1 MTRGNH
7 NGRAADAPAPEVGG
21 AVGRSAERVRVD
33 RVYYTFAAV
42 IGTVVGVYFLAVPV
56 LDLNLAFHFYLM
68 LWITMAS
75 AFNVAA
81 GFAGYMPFG
90 FVAFYGV
97 GAFTT
102 AILVKSLAFP
112 VLAALPFSGL
122 AGVVLGLLFA
132 PTLRLSGIYFAIVSL
147 ALAGICRLV
156 IANLP
161 EEITGGSFGLH
172 LGSRAEPVLSFYVM
186 MAVMLVALGTILWL
200 SRSRLGKA
208 LRAVRDDAEAAD
220 MMGVNVTRVRLYGWL
235 IAALFPALCG
245 GIEAWYTNVVDTET
259 AFSTLTTAKTVIYAV
274 AGGLGTVTGPIL
286 GAIVMGWLDEL
297 IWRQFPRLNLL
308 ILGVATILLVLFL
321 PRGIVGTLLRW
332 RPRWRRY
339 VP

>member
-1 MTRGNH
+1 MLPGQTGA
-7 NGRAADAPAPEVGG
+7 GPRAAERASASRIYYSLAALIG
-21 AVGRSAERVRVD
+21 A
-33 RVYYTFAAV
+33 
-42 IGTVVGVYFLAVPV
+42 TVTVYFLLVPV
-56 LDLNLAFHFYLM
+56 FDINLAFHFYLM

-81 GFAGYMPFG
+81 GFSGYLPFG

-102 AILVKSLAFP
+102 AILVKSLGLP
-112 VLAALPFSGL
+112 VLAALPFSGV
-122 AGVVLGLLFA
+122 AGMVLGLLFA

-147 ALAGICRLV
+147 ALAGICRLA
-156 IANLP
+156 ISNMP
-161 EEITGGSFGLH
+161 EEVTGGSFGLQ

-186 MAVMLVALGTILWL
+186 MGVMLAALGTILAL

-220 MMGVNVTRVRLYGWL
+220 MMGINVTRVRLYGWL
-235 IAALFPALCG
+235 IAAFFPAVCG
-245 GIEAWYTNVVDTET
+245 GVEAWYTNVVDTET
-259 AFSTLTTAKTVIYAV
+259 AFNTLITAKTVIYAV
-274 AGGLGTVTGPIL
+274 AGGLGTVSGPIV
-286 GAIVMGWLDEL
+286 GSVVMVWLDEL

-308 ILGVATILLVLFL
+308 VLGAATVLLVLFL
-321 PRGIVGTLLRW
+321 PRGLVGTLLRK
-332 RPRWRRY
+332 RPEWRRY

>member
-1 MTRGNH
+1 MPPDPPGAA
-7 NGRAADAPAPEVGG
+7 RAAERA
-21 AVGRSAERVRVD
+21 SAD
-33 RVYYTFAAV
+33 RIYYTLAAA
-42 IGTVVGVYFLAVPV
+42 IGGVVGIYFLVVPV

-81 GFAGYMPFG
+81 GFSGYMPFG

-112 VLAALPFSGL
+112 VLLALPFSGL
-122 AGVVLGLLFA
+122 AGVILGLLFA

-156 IANLP
+156 ISNMP
-161 EEITGGSFGLH
+161 ESITGGSFGLQ
-172 LGSRAEPVLSFYVM
+172 LGSRAEPVHSFYVM
-186 MAVMLVALGTILWL
+186 MATMLLAFGVILWL

-235 IAALFPALCG
+235 IAAFFPALCG

-259 AFSTLTTAKTVIYAV
+259 AFNTLTTAKTVIYAV
-274 AGGLGTVTGPIL
+274 AGGLGTVTGPIV
-286 GAIVMGWLDEL
+286 GAVVMVWLDEL
-297 IWRQFPRLNLL
+297 IWRRFPLLNLL
-308 ILGVATILLVLFL
+308 ILGVATVLLVLFL
-321 PRGIVGTLLRW
+321 PRGIVGTILRR
-332 RPRWRRY
+332 RPEWRRY
-339 VP
+339 IP

>member
-1 MTRGNH
+1 MPPEARG
-7 NGRAADAPAPEVGG
+7 GAPRAAERA
-21 AVGRSAERVRVD
+21 SAD
-33 RVYYTFAAV
+33 RIYYTLASL
-42 IGTVVGVYFLAVPV
+42 IGVVVGVYFLLVPV

-81 GFAGYMPFG
+81 GFSGYMPFG

-102 AILVKSLAFP
+102 AVLVKSLGFP
-112 VLAALPFSGL
+112 VLAALPFSGA

-156 IANLP
+156 ITNMP
-161 EEITGGSFGLH
+161 EEITGGSFGLQ
-172 LGSRAEPVLSFYVM
+172 LGSRAEPVHSFYVM
-186 MAVMLVALGTILWL
+186 MGVMLAALGTILWL

-235 IAALFPALCG
+235 IAAFFPAVCG
-245 GIEAWYTNVVDTET
+245 GVEAWYTNVVDTET
-259 AFSTLTTAKTVIYAV
+259 AFNTLTTAKTVIYAV
-274 AGGLGTVTGPIL
+274 AGGLGTVTGPIV
-286 GAIVMGWLDEL
+286 GAIVMVWLDEL
-297 IWRQFPRLNLL
+297 IWRRFPLLNLL
-308 ILGVATILLVLFL
+308 ILGVATVLLVLFL
-321 PRGIVGTLLRW
+321 PRGIVGTVLRW
-332 RPRWRRY
+332 RPQWRRY

>member
-1 MTRGNH
+1 M
-7 NGRAADAPAPEVGG
+7 ADAAGG
-21 AVGRSAERVRVD
+21 AAPRTAERESARRIYVRL
-33 RVYYTFAAV
+33 AAAL
-42 IGTVVGVYFLAVPV
+42 GAVVSLYFVLVPV
-56 LDLNLAFHFYLM
+56 FDLNIAFHFYLM
-68 LWITMAS
+68 LWITMAT

-81 GFAGYMPFG
+81 GFSGYMPFG

-112 VLAALPFSGL
+112 VLLALPFSGL
-122 AGVVLGLLFA
+122 AGILLGLLFA

-156 IANLP
+156 ITNLP
-161 EEITGGSFGLH
+161 QGITGGSFGLQ
-172 LGSRAEPVLSFYVM
+172 LGSRAQPVHSFYVM
-186 MAVMLVALGTILWL
+186 LVVLLLALATVLWL

-220 MMGVNVTRVRLYGWL
+220 MMGVDVTRVRLYGWL
-235 IAALFPALCG
+235 IAAFFPALCG

-259 AFSTLTTAKTVIYAV
+259 AFNTLITAKTVIYAV
-274 AGGLGTVTGPIL
+274 AGGLGSVTGPIV
-286 GAIVMGWLDEL
+286 GALVMVWLDEL

-308 ILGVATILLVLFL
+308 ILGLATVLLVLFL
-321 PRGIVGTLLRW
+321 PRGIVGSVLRW
-332 RPRWRRY
+332 RPQWRRY
-339 VP
+339 IP

>member
-1 MTRGNH
+1 MQPEL
-7 NGRAADAPAPEVGG
+7 DPASPH
-21 AVGRSAERVRVD
+21 SAERTSAD
-33 RVYYTFAAV
+33 RIYFTLAAL
-42 IGTVVGVYFLAVPV
+42 IGGVVGIYFLLVPV
-56 LDLNLAFHFYLM
+56 LDLNIAFHFYLM

-81 GFAGYMPFG
+81 GFSGYMPFG

-102 AILVKSLAFP
+102 AILVKSLGFP
-112 VLAALPFSGL
+112 VLLALPFSGV

-156 IANLP
+156 ISNMP
-161 EEITGGSFGLH
+161 EEITGGSFGLQ

-186 MAVMLVALGTILWL
+186 MVVMLAALGTILWL

-235 IAALFPALCG
+235 IAAFFPAVCG

-259 AFSTLTTAKTVIYAV
+259 AFNTLTTAKTVIYAV
-274 AGGLGTVTGPIL
+274 AGGLGTVTGPIV
-286 GAIVMGWLDEL
+286 GSIVMVWLDEL
-297 IWRQFPRLNLL
+297 IWRQFPLLNLL
-308 ILGVATILLVLFL
+308 ILGVATVMLVLFL
-321 PRGIVGTLLRW
+321 PRGIVGTILRR
-332 RPRWRRY
+332 RPAWRRY
-339 VP
+339 IP

>member
-1 MTRGNH
+1 ML
-7 NGRAADAPAPEVGG
+7 PEEGG
-21 AVGRSAERVRVD
+21 AAPRSAERASAD
-33 RVYYTFAAV
+33 RIYFTLASL
-42 IGTVVGVYFLAVPV
+42 IGGVVGIYFLLVPV
-56 LDLNLAFHFYLM
+56 LDLNIAFHFYLM

-81 GFAGYMPFG
+81 GFSGYMPFG

-102 AILVKSLAFP
+102 AILVKSLGFP
-112 VLAALPFSGL
+112 VLLALPFSGA
-122 AGVVLGLLFA
+122 AGVILGLLFA

-156 IANLP
+156 ISNMP
-161 EEITGGSFGLH
+161 QEITGGSFGLQ
-172 LGSRAEPVLSFYVM
+172 LGSRAEPVHSFYVM
-186 MAVMLVALGTILWL
+186 MGVMLLALGVILWL

-235 IAALFPALCG
+235 IAAFFPAVSG
-245 GIEAWYTNVVDTET
+245 GVEAWYTNVVDTET
-259 AFSTLTTAKTVIYAV
+259 AFNTLTTAKTVIYAV
-274 AGGLGTVTGPIL
+274 AGGLGTVTGPIV
-286 GAIVMGWLDEL
+286 GSVVMVWLDEL
-297 IWRQFPRLNLL
+297 IWRQFPLLNLL
-308 ILGVATILLVLFL
+308 ILGVATVLLVLFL

-332 RPRWRRY
+332 RPEWRRY
-339 VP
+339 IP

>member
-1 MTRGNH
+1 MQPEL
-7 NGRAADAPAPEVGG
+7 DPASPH
-21 AVGRSAERVRVD
+21 SAERTSAD
-33 RVYYTFAAV
+33 RIYFTLAAL
-42 IGTVVGVYFLAVPV
+42 IGGVVGIYFLLVPV
-56 LDLNLAFHFYLM
+56 LDLNIAFHFYLM

-81 GFAGYMPFG
+81 GFSGYMPFG

-102 AILVKSLAFP
+102 AILVKSLGFP
-112 VLAALPFSGL
+112 VLLALPFSGV

-156 IANLP
+156 ISNMP
-161 EEITGGSFGLH
+161 EEITGGSFGLQ

-186 MAVMLVALGTILWL
+186 MAVMLAALGTILWL

-235 IAALFPALCG
+235 IAAFFPAVCG

-259 AFSTLTTAKTVIYAV
+259 AFNTLTTAKTVIYAV
-274 AGGLGTVTGPIL
+274 AGGLGTVTGPIV
-286 GAIVMGWLDEL
+286 GSIVMVWLDEL
-297 IWRQFPRLNLL
+297 IWRQFPLLNLL
-308 ILGVATILLVLFL
+308 ILGVATVMLVLFL
-321 PRGIVGTLLRW
+321 PRGIVGTILRR
-332 RPRWRRY
+332 RPAWRRY
-339 VP
+339 IP

>member
-1 MTRGNH
+1 M
-7 NGRAADAPAPEVGG
+7 AADGTPVAPRAVERQAADRIYYTLAALIG
-21 AVGRSAERVRVD
+21 AVVS
-33 RVYYTFAAV
+33 
-42 IGTVVGVYFLAVPV
+42 VYFVLVPV
-56 LDLNLAFHFYLM
+56 FDLNLAFHFYLM

-81 GFAGYMPFG
+81 GFSGYMPFG

-102 AILVKSLAFP
+102 AILVKNLGFP
-112 VLAALPFSGL
+112 VLLALPFSGA

-147 ALAGICRLV
+147 ALASICRLV
-156 IANLP
+156 ITNMP
-161 EEITGGSFGLH
+161 EEITGGSFGLQ

-235 IAALFPALCG
+235 IAAFFPALCG
-245 GIEAWYTNVVDTET
+245 GVEAWYTNVVDTET
-259 AFSTLTTAKTVIYAV
+259 AFNTLITAKTVIYAV
-274 AGGLGTVTGPIL
+274 AGGLGTVTGPIV
-286 GAIVMGWLDEL
+286 GSIVMVWLDEL
-297 IWRQFPRLNLL
+297 IWRQFPLLNLL
-308 ILGVATILLVLFL
+308 ILGVATVLLVLFL
-321 PRGIVGTLLRW
+321 PRGIVGTLLRL
-332 RPRWRRY
+332 RPQWRRY
-339 VP
+339 IP